1 MKKKTKRYLG
11 LLAVMAFSL
20 SLSSCSNSFFGGDAS
35 LQIKDVTHVYD
46 SESGNTI
53 VTITFM
59 DEDTAPVTFL
69 IPRGIS
75 GKDGVSIKNVTSRM
89 TADGKSI
96 ELHISYSDGTI
107 PDTVISVPVL
117 QGKGI
122 KEVEVNKD
130 ENGNTTIQFTY
141 TDDTKGDVITIPKGD
156 DGNGIE
162 SFDVVGPDRD
172 GVTNITVT
180 LTDGTVKEFSVQNGR
195 DGVSVSS
202 IAYSSEKSNQ
212 DKYALVVTYSDGY
225 EETIYLDRPK
235 TTRWYTGASN
245 PDEDSMA
252 NGNAKEGDFY
262 LNKLNGYV
270 YLRNQDG
277 TWTFLFGMKND
288 GSSSGL
294 EVYHTVFFDPKEGKI
309 NNEDGIFMASVL
321 DGKTISLE
329 NIPSPTYEGHKFVGW
344 YTSLDNVNAGKFTDM
359 TPVFDDLKLYA
370 KYEAI

>member
-1 MKKKTKRYLG
+1 MRKKTKRCFG
-11 LLAVMAFSL
+11 LLAFLAFSL
-20 SLSSCSNSFFGGDAS
+20 SLSSCSNSFFGGDES

-59 DEDTAPVTFL
+59 DEDTDPVTFL

-75 GKDGVSIKNVTSRM
+75 GKDGVSIKDVTSRM
-89 TADGKSI
+89 TSDGKSI

-130 ENGNTTIQFTY
+130 DLGNTTIQFTY

-162 SFDVVGPDRD
+162 SFDVVGPDKD

-195 DGVSVSS
+195 DGVSISS
-202 IAYSSEKSNQ
+202 IAYSAEKSDN
-212 DKYALVVTYSDGY
+212 KRYALVVTYSDGY
-225 EETIYLDRPK
+225 EETVYLDRPQ
-235 TTRWYTGASN
+235 TTRWYTGATN
-245 PDEDSMA
+245 PDEDNTA
-252 NGNAKEGDFY
+252 NHNAQEGDFY

-321 DGKTISLE
+321 DGRTIALE
-329 NIPSPTYEGHKFVGW
+329 NIPSPSYEGHKFVGW
-344 YTSLDNVNAGKFTDM
+344 YTDLNNVNAGRFTDM
-359 TPVFDDLKLYA
+359 TPVFDDLRLYA